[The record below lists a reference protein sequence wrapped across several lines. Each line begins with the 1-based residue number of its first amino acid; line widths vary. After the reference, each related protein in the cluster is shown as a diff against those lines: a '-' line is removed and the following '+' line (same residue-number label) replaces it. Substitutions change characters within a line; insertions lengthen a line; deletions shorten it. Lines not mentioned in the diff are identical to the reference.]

1 MQTISRKQYIAF
13 KGDAE
18 ERATM
23 HQAYYEQ
30 FANAQIV
37 SAVAGKFS
45 PEELVRAYK
54 ADRHLNNIDLKKW
67 DDLARFIY
75 PWLDQEL
82 LKSTGQLWSLC
93 TGVSTCK
100 AAAKVL
106 IRRALAVPVA

>member
-1 MQTISRKQYIAF
+1 MQTISRKQYLAF
-13 KGDAE
+13 QGDAE

-30 FANAQIV
+30 FANAQVV

-45 PEELVRAYK
+45 PEELVQAYR
-54 ADRHLNNIDLKKW
+54 ADRHLNNIDLKEW

-93 TGVSTCK
+93 TGVSACK

-106 IRRALAVPVA
+106 IKRALGVPVA